1 MRTSIVNV
9 YKSKVSPTKI
19 LIQQNLQM
27 NNKLATSELRY
38 ASQNAGRLT
47 RKNYLAEM
55 LDMFIYMS
63 TMPISV
69 WKTLANFLSQRLQQR
84 RLGGE
89 GGVLGWLPIFPSLVP
104 PSRQFID
111 IDVGVL
117 QDCAIWISLWF
128 TAFQSLFIFLRWLR
142 KCKIASQQS
151 QQNHHHHYHQR
162 DCDVQLC
169 RAG

>member
-1 MRTSIVNV
+1 MIPMWLEKTSV
-9 YKSKVSPTKI
+9 KKMT
-19 LIQQNLQM
+19 QQNLQM
-27 NNKLATSELRY
+27 NNKSTTLELRF
-38 ASQNAGRLT
+38 ASSKCRLLNS
-47 RKNYLAEM
+47 KECLAEM

-142 KCKIASQQS
+142 KYKIASQQS
-151 QQNHHHHYHQR
+151 KQNHHHHPQH

>member
-1 MRTSIVNV
+1 MWLEKTSV
-9 YKSKVSPTKI
+9 KKMT
-19 LIQQNLQM
+19 QQNLQM
-27 NNKLATSELRY
+27 NNKSTTLELRF
-38 ASQNAGRLT
+38 ASSKCRLLNS
-47 RKNYLAEM
+47 KECLAEM

-69 WKTLANFLSQRLQQR
+69 WKTLANFLSQRLQQKR
-84 RLGGE
+84 FGE
-89 GGVLGWLPIFPSLVP
+89 GGGLPIFPSLVP

-142 KCKIASQQS
+142 KYKIASQQS
-151 QQNHHHHYHQR
+151 KQNHHHHPQH